1 MTVATTTSSQTFSG
15 NGATTV
21 FSFDFV
27 FFDDSTIT
35 AYFTNGFGITTLIP
49 QGDYTLAGEGKPG
62 GGSITYPLTGPPIAN
77 GTVLTVYRNVPYQQ
91 LVTIKNQGAFYAAVT
106 EQGLDMLELQIQ
118 QLYALIQ
125 ASTGFVSRA
134 TVQKTANFSSDN
146 TIGSILCN
154 ALSGGFTITLPA
166 IGSMFII
173 SDTFIPAVKI
183 TKIDSTYNPVVVS
196 GDAQILYGG
205 DALSSLTLSTPGQ
218 SVEFDPYF
226 GTWTAT

>member
-15 NGATTV
+15 NGATTT

-35 AYFTNGFGITTLIP
+35 VYYTNGSGLTTLVP
-49 QGDYTLAGEGKPG
+49 QGDYTLAGEGNSG

-77 GTVLTVYRNVPYQQ
+77 GTVLTAYRNVPYQQ

-125 ASTGFVSRA
+125 AATGFATRA
-134 TVQKTANFSSDN
+134 TVQVTSSYVSDN
-146 TIGSILCN
+146 TIGGILCN
-154 ALSGGFTITLPA
+154 ALSGGFPVTLPSV
-166 IGSMFII
+166 GTMFIV
-173 SDTFIPAVKI
+173 SDTFIPSIKI
-183 TKIDSTYNPVVVS
+183 TKIDSTYNPVVIS

-218 SVEFDPYF
+218 SVELGPYF